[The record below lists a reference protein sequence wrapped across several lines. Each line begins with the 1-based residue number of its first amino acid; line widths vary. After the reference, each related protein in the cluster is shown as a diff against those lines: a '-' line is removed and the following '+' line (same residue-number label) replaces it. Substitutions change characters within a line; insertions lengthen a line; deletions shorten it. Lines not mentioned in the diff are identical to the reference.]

1 MQIELEV
8 WQTVRILDYANKKY
22 LALPGSAFLEVTDR
36 KLKLR
41 VGSFFSRPHSL
52 VSSKTWFQVDICL
65 EFETYSEPVSHT
77 VDHFKFVMPFYSE
90 VDLAHT
96 SCSLNYDSQFIRRIH
111 DSSFG
116 N

>member
-41 VGSFFSRPHSL
+41 VAATLTRFHQC
-52 VSSKTWFQVDICL
+52 WC
-65 EFETYSEPVSHT
+65 
-77 VDHFKFVMPFYSE
+77 
-90 VDLAHT
+90 
-96 SCSLNYDSQFIRRIH
+96 
-111 DSSFG
+111 G
-116 N
+116 NG